1 MLIIFLT
8 VENNVCLLSPLLL
21 QGDSLICWCRLG
33 AGRLGGGFDSVG
45 RLSLWQACCEG
56 SALRRHPSGLGTA
69 RAASHFLLMTS
80 YVARV
85 VQKSRLEMEKHH
97 NGISRVVLCSSVK
110 AGTGDKVEWQV
121 QLRQPAGELGRSGNK
136 ADILFFECR
145 GLEQAEE
152 WDWKSRH
159 ISKGGICAV
168 LLEQEESRKA
178 KENKMS
184 LPVGAKAD
192 VDNLLWFRWSFPS
205 LIPLPVQERDSSNNF
220 LGSQQALCEQFLP
233 QHFLFNFLAWRG
245 QYGLAVVRGGNAG
258 IMLEELLVI
267 SLDRSR
273 LWYC

>member
-21 QGDSLICWCRLG
+21 HGDSLICWCRLG

-56 SALRRHPSGLGTA
+56 SALRRHPSALGTA

-85 VQKSRLEMEKHH
+85 VQKSWLEMEKHH

-110 AGTGDKVEWQV
+110 TGTGDKVEWQV

-159 ISKGGICAV
+159 ISKGEFVQCCWNRKSQEKQKRTKWVFQWEQKQILIICCG
-168 LLEQEESRKA
+168 LGDLF
-178 KENKMS
+178 
-184 LPVGAKAD
+184 
-192 VDNLLWFRWSFPS
+192 LLWFLSQFRKGIV
-205 LIPLPVQERDSSNNF
+205 LILS
-220 LGSQQALCEQFLP
+220 
-233 QHFLFNFLAWRG
+233 
-245 QYGLAVVRGGNAG
+245 
-258 IMLEELLVI
+258 
-267 SLDRSR
+267 
-273 LWYC
+273 